1 MSVFKIGREIE
12 MFFLIILM
20 KKIILCFIKNIKF
33 IGTQSLYSEY
43 FSIIDSG
50 THYENPNSKL
60 KFEIME
66 VQEE

>member
-1 MSVFKIGREIE
+1 
-12 MFFLIILM
+12 M